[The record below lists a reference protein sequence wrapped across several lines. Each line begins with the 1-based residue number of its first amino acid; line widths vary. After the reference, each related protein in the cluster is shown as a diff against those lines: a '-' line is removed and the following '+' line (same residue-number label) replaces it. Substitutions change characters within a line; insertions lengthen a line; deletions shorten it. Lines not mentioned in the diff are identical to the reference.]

1 MGKNGFDDYDRDLH
15 RPFSMPDFANTV
27 LAGHAANPLY
37 AEIDRLRAE
46 NVKIM
51 AESVTRQK
59 MIQWLASKLANR
71 GDCPDAAGLFPHFPG
86 CEDNAKCDDDDYCW
100 ETMARRRVE
109 EGA

>member
-1 MGKNGFDDYDRDLH
+1 MGKNGFDDFDATKHPLYQ
-15 RPFSMPDFANTV
+15 PPVFSSTPPPA
-27 LAGHAANPLY
+27 LY
-37 AEIDRLRAE
+37 AEIDRLKA
-46 NVKIM
+46 
-51 AESVTRQK
+51 ALATDQK
-59 MIQWLASKLANR
+59 VIEWLASKLANR